1 MSDVS
6 NIGNVNALPS
16 FFNEAPR
23 LFSPTTRPSSSAIDT
38 IEISPTGR
46 ALAGAAEKSSLRIAR
61 TRAIRAEIENGT
73 YETLERIKGTAS
85 RLLDLLA

>member
-38 IEISPTGR
+38 IEISPMGR

>member
-6 NIGNVNALPS
+6 NIGNVNAPPS
-16 FFNEAPR
+16 FFIDATR
-23 LFSPTTRPSSSAIDT
+23 LSSRSTRPSSSAIDT
-38 IEISPTGR
+38 VEISPTAR
-46 ALAGAAEKSSLRIAR
+46 AMAGAAEKSSLRLAR

-73 YETLERIKGTAS
+73 YETPERIERTAA

>member
-6 NIGNVNALPS
+6 NIGNVNAPPS
-16 FFNEAPR
+16 FFMDATR
-23 LFSPTTRPSSSAIDT
+23 LSSQSTRTSSSAIDT
-38 IEISPTGR
+38 VEISPTAR
-46 ALAGAAEKSSLRIAR
+46 AMAGAAEKSSLRLAR

-73 YETLERIKGTAS
+73 YETPERIERTAA

>member
-16 FFNEAPR
+16 FLIVATR
-23 LFSPTTRPSSSAIDT
+23 LSSQSTRPSTSAIDT
-38 IEISPTGR
+38 LEISPTAR

-61 TRAIRAEIENGT
+61 SRAIRAEIENGT
-73 YETLERIKGTAS
+73 YETPARIERTAA
-85 RLLDLLA
+85 RILDLLA

>member
-6 NIGNVNALPS
+6 NIGNLKAVPY
-16 FFNEAPR
+16 FPVEVPR
-23 LFSPTTRPSSSAIDT
+23 LSSPPTRPLSTAID
-38 IEISPTGR
+38 IVEISPTAR
-46 ALAGAAEKSSLRIAR
+46 ALASAAEKSSLRMAR

-73 YETLERIKGTAS
+73 YETRERMEGTAA